1 MSALA
6 VSVIPLL
13 VCDDS
18 NMARKQV
25 LRALPADWPVSV
37 TEATDGRQA
46 MEAIRRGLGQ
56 VVLLDLTMPQMDG
69 YQVLSALRAEGLKA
83 HVIVISGDVQ
93 EEAIRRVRELGA
105 LAFLKKPFDENEL
118 RQTLSQLGLLTAPG
132 QASLGSRVAANT
144 VISFHDVFRETVN
157 VAIGRA
163 AALIAK
169 VLGVFVQLP
178 VPNVNILE
186 VGELH
191 MALTD
196 ASSCERLTAICQGFI
211 GSGIAGE
218 ALLMFHDSE
227 IADIAKL
234 MQRQSTDYS
243 DLEML
248 LDLSSVLIGACL
260 SSIAEQIDVVFSQGH
275 PQILGQHAAIDE
287 LIRVNRKHWKKTLA
301 VEISYSLEG
310 HDIRFDL
317 LLLFTEDSIER
328 LTHKLAYLM
337 N

>member
-1 MSALA
+1 MSAYLL
-6 VSVIPLL
+6 SVIPLL

-18 NMARKQV
+18 IMARKQV

-37 TEATDGRQA
+37 TEAGNGREA
-46 MEAIRRGLGQ
+46 MDAIRRGLGQ
-56 VVLLDLTMPQMDG
+56 VVLLDLTMPEMDG

-83 HVIVISGDVQ
+83 LVIVISGDIQ
-93 EEAIRRVRELGA
+93 EEAVRRVLELGA
-105 LAFLKKPFDENEL
+105 LAFLKKPFDESEL
-118 RQTLSQLGLLTAPG
+118 RQTLSQVGLLTEPG
-132 QASLGSRVAANT
+132 HPSPGNHRAANT
-144 VISFHDVFRETVN
+144 VISFHDVFRETIN

-196 ASSCERLTAICQGFI
+196 ASSCKELTAICQGFI

-227 IADIAKL
+227 ITDIAQL
-234 MQRQSTDYS
+234 MQRQSSDYS

-275 PQILGQHAAIDE
+275 PQILGQHASIDE
-287 LIRVNRKHWKKTLA
+287 LIQVNRKRWKKTLA

-328 LTHKLAYLM
+328 LTHKLAYLT

>member
-1 MSALA
+1 MSAYLL
-6 VSVIPLL
+6 SVIPLL

-37 TEATDGRQA
+37 TEAGNGREA
-46 MEAIRRGLGQ
+46 MDAIRRGLGQ
-56 VVLLDLTMPQMDG
+56 VVLLDLTMPEMDG

-83 HVIVISGDVQ
+83 QVIVISGDIQ
-93 EEAIRRVRELGA
+93 EEAVRRVRELGA

-118 RQTLSQLGLLTAPG
+118 RQTLSQLGLLTEIG
-132 QASLGSRVAANT
+132 QASLGGRPAANT

-196 ASSCERLTAICQGFI
+196 ASSCKELTAICQGFI

-227 IADIAKL
+227 IADIAQL

-275 PQILGQHAAIDE
+275 PQILGQHATIDE
-287 LIRVNRKHWKKTLA
+287 LIRVNHKRWKKTLA

-310 HDIRFDL
+310 HDIRFEL

>member
-37 TEATDGRQA
+37 TEAADGRQA

-56 VVLLDLTMPQMDG
+56 VVLLDLTMPEMDG

-132 QASLGSRVAANT
+132 QASLGSRAAANT
-144 VISFHDVFRETVN
+144 VISFYDVFRETVN

-287 LIRVNRKHWKKTLA
+287 LIRVNRKRWKKTLA

>member
-1 MSALA
+1 MRALS
-6 VSVIPLL
+6 VSVIPLV

-25 LRALPADWPVSV
+25 LRALPADWPVSI
-37 TEATDGRQA
+37 TEASHGRQA
-46 MEAIRRGLGQ
+46 MDAIRQGLGQ
-56 VVLLDLTMPQMDG
+56 VVLLDLTMPEMDG

-83 HVIVISGDVQ
+83 QVIVISGDIQ
-93 EEAIRRVRELGA
+93 EEAVRRVHELGA

-118 RQTLSQLGLLTAPG
+118 RQTLSRLGLLNGPG
-132 QASLGSRVAANT
+132 LVSSQNRSAANT
-144 VISFHDVFRETVN
+144 AINFHDAFRETVN

-163 AALIAK
+163 AALIAR

-191 MALTD
+191 MALAD
-196 ASSCERLTAICQGFI
+196 AGSSQQLTAICQGFI

-218 ALLMFHDSE
+218 ALLIFHDSE
-227 IADIAKL
+227 IADIAQL
-234 MQRQSTDYS
+234 MQRQSADYS

-275 PQILGQHAAIDE
+275 PQVLGQHAAIEE
-287 LIRVNRKHWKKTLA
+287 LIRVNRTHWKKTLA
-301 VEISYSLEG
+301 VEISYGLEG

-337 N
+337 S

>member
-1 MSALA
+1 M
-6 VSVIPLL
+6 SVIPLL

-25 LRALPADWPVSV
+25 LRALPADWSVSV
-37 TEATDGRQA
+37 TEAGNGREA
-46 MEAIRRGLGQ
+46 MDAIRRGLGQ
-56 VVLLDLTMPQMDG
+56 VVLLDLTMPEMDG

-83 HVIVISGDVQ
+83 QVIVISGDIQ
-93 EEAIRRVRELGA
+93 EEAVRRVRELGA

-118 RQTLSQLGLLTAPG
+118 RQTLSQLGLLTEPG
-132 QASLGSRVAANT
+132 QALLGSRPAANT
-144 VISFHDVFRETVN
+144 VISFHDAFRETVN

-163 AALIAK
+163 AALIAQ

-196 ASSCERLTAICQGFI
+196 AGSSKQLTAICQGFI

-227 IADIAKL
+227 IADIAQL

-287 LIRVNRKHWKKTLA
+287 LIRANHKRWKKTLA
-301 VEISYSLEG
+301 VEISCSLEG

>member
-1 MSALA
+1 MSE
-6 VSVIPLL
+6 IPLV

-25 LRALPADWPVSV
+25 LRALPADWSVSI
-37 TEATDGRQA
+37 TEASNGRQA
-46 MEAIRRGLGQ
+46 MEAIRKGLGQ
-56 VVLLDLTMPQMDG
+56 VVLLDLTMPEMDG
-69 YQVLSALRAEGLKA
+69 YQVLSALRTEGLKA
-83 HVIVISGDVQ
+83 QVIVISGDVQ
-93 EEAIRRVRELGA
+93 EEAVRRVSELGA
-105 LAFLKKPFDENEL
+105 LAFLKKPFDETEL
-118 RQTLSQLGLLTAPG
+118 RQTLNRLGLLTQSTQTP
-132 QASLGSRVAANT
+132 QQHRSTNNT
-144 VISFHDVFRETVN
+144 AIHFHDAFRETVN

-191 MALTD
+191 MALAD
-196 ASSCERLTAICQGFI
+196 AGSSQQLTAICQGFI

-227 IADIAKL
+227 VADIAQL
-234 MQRQSTDYS
+234 MQRQSADYS
-243 DLEML
+243 DLEMV

-275 PQILGQHAAIDE
+275 PQVLGQHAAIDE
-287 LIRVNRKHWKKTLA
+287 LIRVNQTRWKKTLA

-337 N
+337 S

>member
-1 MSALA
+1 MSE
-6 VSVIPLL
+6 IPLV

-25 LRALPADWPVSV
+25 LRALPADWSVSI
-37 TEATDGRQA
+37 TEASNGRQA
-46 MEAIRRGLGQ
+46 MEAIRKGLGQ
-56 VVLLDLTMPQMDG
+56 VVLLDLTMPEMDG
-69 YQVLSALRAEGLKA
+69 YQVLSALRTEGLKA
-83 HVIVISGDVQ
+83 QVIVISGDIQ
-93 EEAIRRVRELGA
+93 EEAVRRVSELGA

-118 RQTLSQLGLLTAPG
+118 RQTLSRLGLLTKATQAPL
-132 QASLGSRVAANT
+132 QHRPTSNT
-144 VISFHDVFRETVN
+144 AIHFHDAFRETVN

-178 VPNVNILE
+178 VPNVNVLE

-191 MALTD
+191 MALAD
-196 ASSCERLTAICQGFI
+196 AGSSQQLTAICQGFI

-227 IADIAKL
+227 VADIAQL
-234 MQRQSTDYS
+234 MQRQSADYS
-243 DLEML
+243 DLEMV

-275 PQILGQHAAIDE
+275 PQVLGQHAAIDE
-287 LIRVNRKHWKKTLA
+287 LIRVNQTRWKKTLA

-337 N
+337 S

>member
-1 MSALA
+1 MSAYLL
-6 VSVIPLL
+6 SVISLL

-18 NMARKQV
+18 IMARKQV

-37 TEATDGRQA
+37 TEAGNGREA
-46 MEAIRRGLGQ
+46 MDAIRRGLGQ
-56 VVLLDLTMPQMDG
+56 VVLLDLTMPEMDG

-83 HVIVISGDVQ
+83 LVIVISGDIQ
-93 EEAIRRVRELGA
+93 EEAVRRVLELGA

-118 RQTLSQLGLLTAPG
+118 RQTLSQLGLLTEPG
-132 QASLGSRVAANT
+132 YTSPGNRRAANT
-144 VISFHDVFRETVN
+144 VISFHDVFRETIN

-196 ASSCERLTAICQGFI
+196 ASSCNELTAICQGFI

-227 IADIAKL
+227 ITDIAQL
-234 MQRQSTDYS
+234 MQRQSSDYS

-275 PQILGQHAAIDE
+275 PQILGQHASIDE
-287 LIRVNRKHWKKTLA
+287 LIQVNRKRWKKTLA

-317 LLLFTEDSIER
+317 LLLFTEDSIAR
-328 LTHKLAYLM
+328 LTHKLAYLT

>member
-1 MSALA
+1 
-6 VSVIPLL
+6 
-13 VCDDS
+13 
-18 NMARKQV
+18 MARKQV
-25 LRALPADWPVSV
+25 LRALPVDWPVSV
-37 TEATDGRQA
+37 TEAGNGREA

-56 VVLLDLTMPQMDG
+56 VVLLDLTMPEMDG

-83 HVIVISGDVQ
+83 QVIVISGDIQ
-93 EEAIRRVRELGA
+93 EEAVRRVHELGA
-105 LAFLKKPFDENEL
+105 LAFLKKPFDENLL
-118 RQTLSQLGLLTAPG
+118 RQTLSQLGLLTKPG
-132 QASLGSRVAANT
+132 QASLGSRLAANT
-144 VISFHDVFRETVN
+144 VISFHDAFRETVN

-163 AALIAK
+163 AALIAQ

-196 ASSCERLTAICQGFI
+196 ASNSKQLTAICQGFI

-227 IADIAKL
+227 IADIAQL
-234 MQRQSTDYS
+234 MQRQSPDYS

-287 LIRVNRKHWKKTLA
+287 LIRVNSKRWKKTLA

>member
-1 MSALA
+1 MSE
-6 VSVIPLL
+6 IPLV

-25 LRALPADWPVSV
+25 LRALPADWSVSI
-37 TEATDGRQA
+37 TEASNGCQA
-46 MEAIRRGLGQ
+46 MEAIRKGLGQ
-56 VVLLDLTMPQMDG
+56 VVLLDLTMPEMDG
-69 YQVLSALRAEGLKA
+69 YQVLSALRTEGLKA
-83 HVIVISGDVQ
+83 QVIVISGDVQ
-93 EEAIRRVRELGA
+93 EEAVRRVSELGA
-105 LAFLKKPFDENEL
+105 LAFLKKPFDETEL
-118 RQTLSQLGLLTAPG
+118 RQTLSRLGLLNNSAQTPPQHRPTTNTA
-132 QASLGSRVAANT
+132 
-144 VISFHDVFRETVN
+144 IHFHDAFRETVN

-178 VPNVNILE
+178 VPNVNVLE

-191 MALTD
+191 MALAD
-196 ASSCERLTAICQGFI
+196 AGSSQQLTAICQGFI

-227 IADIAKL
+227 VADIAQL
-234 MQRQSTDYS
+234 MQRQSADYS
-243 DLEML
+243 DLEMV

-275 PQILGQHAAIDE
+275 PQVLGQHAAIDE
-287 LIRVNRKHWKKTLA
+287 LIRVNQTRWKKTLA

-337 N
+337 S